1 MVSLN
6 LINRLSIL
14 SFKNKNTD
22 QYLNKQIISKFNKIK
37 QIQLE
42 ICFKLRDMES
52 IVTGIVSLI
61 FKILDKY
68 VVYNM
73 ATSSIIPKLSLFCI
87 FALIEFI
94 IVFSVLENILEDVIK
109 ACFKFYR
116 NQTPLSSHLDI
127 QSFITLLIT
136 VHSVINK
143 ALIYSGYGFFDSFLI
158 SLAVLFGVIIFILEQ
173 YNFIYRFV
181 SYDEK
186 KAIISKK
193 QKIEDSYGQN
203 NQDSFVVI
211 SFEEEKSIS
220 NRIQTQ
226 KDKKA
231 NQKTADKQIYSNQT
245 VQITHLYWVLNII
258 YLIFIKWML
267 KKYIDSSTSDFQ
279 KFKFML
285 VDFFFLYPILSGSHK
300 IQSIQLQGVL
310 ILNILS
316 QCFLV
321 NIQEVHILITY
332 IALVFIVKKYGKSIL
347 NLVISILVLVY
358 LNDFILQ
365 FIIHQTRMHF
375 SIKIIFNI
383 IGLSMLCFF
392 YRVSHEGLIYASFL
406 PAIQFI
412 LFMIWFFVFVFHIEK
427 QVYSTQSYLTDLIK
441 EQAGLIVLLNFEIAI
456 LNKIS
461 NKISNYLYQ
470 IQNTMQHQYQQNI
483 IFEILN
489 DNVFQIIWYQD
500 PLMKM
505 SLKKMNT
512 LQFYVCF
519 AFMHLFF
526 GSSNMFSF
534 IAFQVIMNP
543 YFWIS
548 SFQNKRYFT
557 FIIVTFSYVS
567 KYMLNKGFH
576 FILKYLINCTLVIF
590 SWKKSLLANLIPVI
604 FENYTQIMSQENSRF
619 QIVNAKSNDYTS
631 NWEIFIVSV
640 SFLSAIGFLVSNSL
654 INNITKRIRD
664 LLVPFMIYFLIFQ
677 DSSSQS
683 KYICLNFMLSFVQDL
698 GILTKDM

>member
-1 MVSLN
+1 
-6 LINRLSIL
+6 
-14 SFKNKNTD
+14 
-22 QYLNKQIISKFNKIK
+22 
-37 QIQLE
+37 
-42 ICFKLRDMES
+42 MES
-52 IVTGIVSLI
+52 IVTGIVSII

-73 ATSSIIPKLSLFCI
+73 ATSSIIPKISLFSI

-109 ACFKFYR
+109 ACFKYYK
-116 NQTPLSSHLDI
+116 NQTPLSSHLDM

-136 VHSVINK
+136 VHSIINK
-143 ALIYSGYGFFDSFLI
+143 ALIYSGYSFFDSFLI
-158 SLAVLFGVIIFILEQ
+158 ALAVLFGVLIFILEQ
-173 YNFIYRFV
+173 YNFLYRFI

-186 KAIISKK
+186 KSIMNKK

-211 SFEEEKSIS
+211 SFEEEKSVL
-220 NRIQTQ
+220 NRVQTQ

-231 NQKTADKQIYSNQT
+231 NKLAADRQIYSQT
-245 VQITHLYWVLNII
+245 VQITHLYWILNII
-258 YLIFIKWML
+258 YLIIIKWLL
-267 KKYIDSSTSDFQ
+267 KKQIDQTTSDFS

-285 VDFFFLYPILSGSHK
+285 VDFFFLYPVLSGNHK
-300 IQSIQLQGVL
+300 IQNIQLYGVL
-310 ILNILS
+310 LLNILS
-316 QCFLV
+316 QCFFINIYEV
-321 NIQEVHILITY
+321 NILITY
-332 IALVFIVKKYGKSIL
+332 IAIIFLIQKYGKNLL
-347 NLVISILVLVY
+347 NLVISILILVY

-375 SIKIIFNI
+375 SIKIIFNL
-383 IGLSMLCFF
+383 IGLAMLCFF

-412 LFMIWFFVFVFHIEK
+412 LFMIWIFVFVFHIEK

-441 EQAGLIVLLNFEIAI
+441 EQAGLLVLLNFEIAI

-470 IQNTMQHQYQQNI
+470 IQQCDTYQYQQNI

-512 LQFYVCF
+512 LQFYVCL
-519 AFMHLFF
+519 AFMHIFF
-526 GSSNMFSF
+526 GSPNMFSF
-534 IAFQVIMNP
+534 IAFQIILNP

-548 SFQNKRYFT
+548 SFQNKRYYT
-557 FIIVTFSYVS
+557 YIIVTFSYFS
-567 KYMLNKGFH
+567 KYMMNKGLN
-576 FILKYLINCTLVIF
+576 FILKYLINCTLMIF
-590 SWKKSLLANLIPVI
+590 SWKKSLLANLIPVM
-604 FENYTQIMSQENSRF
+604 FENYTQVMSQENNSSQMF
-619 QIVNAKSNDYTS
+619 NVKDNGYTS
-631 NWEIFIVSV
+631 NWEIFVVTI
-640 SFLSAIGFLVSNSL
+640 SFLCAIGFLVSNSL

-664 LLVPFMIYFLIFQ
+664 LLIPFMIYFLVFQ
-677 DSSSQS
+677 DSSSYS
-683 KYICLNFMLSFVQDL
+683 KYICLNFMLSFAQDL